1 MHLST
6 TERTLLLMHSYIF
19 IASLFFVVIFSA
31 ATLPTTIECCE
42 SKVKIDKR
50 VTRFVLP
57 IGASCNMD
65 GAAVYYAIVVL
76 FVEQIEPNVQLGIGD
91 KILTM

>member
-6 TERTLLLMHSYIF
+6 TERTLLLIHSYIYCF
-19 IASLFFVVIFSA
+19 SFFLVIFSA

-57 IGASCNMD
+57 IGATCNMD
-65 GAAVYYAIVVL
+65 GAAIYYAIVVL

>member
-1 MHLST
+1 
-6 TERTLLLMHSYIF
+6 
-19 IASLFFVVIFSA
+19 
-31 ATLPTTIECCE
+31 
-42 SKVKIDKR
+42 
-50 VTRFVLP
+50 
-57 IGASCNMD
+57 MD

>member
-1 MHLST
+1 M
-6 TERTLLLMHSYIF
+6 
-19 IASLFFVVIFSA
+19 IFSA

-42 SKVKIDKR
+42 SKVKIDESA
-50 VTRFVLP
+50 TRFVLP

-65 GAAVYYAIVVL
+65 ATAVYYAVVVL
-76 FVEQIEPNVQLGIGD
+76 FVEQIEPTVQLGIGE